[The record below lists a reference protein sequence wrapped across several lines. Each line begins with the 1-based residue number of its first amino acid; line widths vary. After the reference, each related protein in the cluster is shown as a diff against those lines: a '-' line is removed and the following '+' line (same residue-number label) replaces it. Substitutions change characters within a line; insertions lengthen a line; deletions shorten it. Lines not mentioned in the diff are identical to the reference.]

1 MSAAAP
7 KTLSASAL
15 DEQGNLRADTAKF
28 YVYEPNCNAHLD
40 GTVGYVAT
48 PSIDDTETL
57 VPSERLLPQ
66 TLTSWVEA
74 DPVEKGVQFYTFGA
88 FTSPIELFK
97 MEEGQK
103 VQISLY
109 IWLEGQDVDCTN
121 ALEETRILA
130 NIQFDAVGESG
141 TGLVPVE

>member
-1 MSAAAP
+1 
-7 KTLSASAL
+7 
-15 DEQGNLRADTAKF
+15 
-28 YVYEPNCNAHLD
+28 
-40 GTVGYVAT
+40 
-48 PSIDDTETL
+48 
-57 VPSERLLPQ
+57 
-66 TLTSWVEA
+66 
-74 DPVEKGVQFYTFGA
+74 
-88 FTSPIELFK
+88 
-97 MEEGQK
+97 MEDGQK